1 MVIANVAVVDPAGTV
16 TDVGTLATAVVPLV
30 NVTTTASVAMPDK
43 VIVPVLQTQ
52 HRFPCLSRYC
62 GPAKRNPIVERHTS
76 GPVAQA
82 RLFSIAK

>member
-1 MVIANVAVVDPAGTV
+1 MIVNVAVEEPAGTV
-16 TDVGTLATAVVPLV
+16 TDAETLATVFVALV
-30 NVTTTASVAMPDK
+30 KVTTTASVAIPER